1 MWNRN
6 KTLAAL
12 GLVLAGSF
20 LAGTLHLLAMRAETG
35 SYYPPY
41 STYRADPLGA
51 RAFYE
56 GLRALPGMRVERNL
70 APLRTLGS
78 HRDATCLFLGDSPAS
93 KLPESIFET
102 IEEIPARGGRLV
114 IAFAPQAGEA
124 MWEEIEREVEKERER
139 RREKDAEK
147 PKDAEEAPEEP
158 AQAPEDPATLPLPA
172 THSDEEASAPPES
185 VPPAGGPGDQSEAAE
200 DEDAGED
207 AEEPDREYMK
217 WMTLEERW
225 GMEYAYTSLQPDGA
239 GGYTPLTATRKAAEP
254 GLPERLAW
262 RSALYF
268 LNLSDAWRVLYE
280 AGGHPVAIE
289 RDFGPGSMV
298 FISDSFLFSNE
309 AMRQDRQ
316 PGLLAWTVG
325 SNRHVIFDETH
336 LGIAEGTGVMVLARQ
351 YRMHG
356 LFVALAVLAL
366 LYVWKSACPLIPRYE
381 SRGEG
386 TIVAQVP
393 GRDAVSGLA
402 NLLKRSVPQREILSV
417 CLAEWRQAFGRS
429 PRNAE
434 RLNAAETLAAR
445 TPQSLNAGM
454 ETVEAYKAIAAILS
468 QRGRQT

>member
-35 SYYPPY
+35 TYYPPY

-56 GLRALPGMRVERNL
+56 GLRALPGVRVERNL

-78 HRDATCLFLGDSPAS
+78 HRDATCLFLGDRPAS
-93 KLPESIFET
+93 KLPESLFET

-124 MWEEIEREVEKERER
+124 LWDEIEREVEEERER
-139 RREKDAEK
+139 RREEDTEETEGS
-147 PKDAEEAPEEP
+147 EEAPP
-158 AQAPEDPATLPLPA
+158 AD
-172 THSDEEASAPPES
+172 D
-185 VPPAGGPGDQSEAAE
+185 PGDQSETAK
-200 DEDAGED
+200 DENGEND
-207 AEEPDREYMK
+207 DDTDGPDREYMK

-225 GMEYAYTSLQPDGA
+225 GMGFAYTSLQPDGA
-239 GGYTPLTATRKAAEP
+239 GGYTPLEATRKAAET

-268 LNLSDAWRVLYE
+268 RDLSDAWRVLYE
-280 AGGHPVAIE
+280 ANGHPVAIE
-289 RDFGPGSMV
+289 REFGPGSMV
-298 FISDSFLFSNE
+298 FISDSFPFSNE
-309 AMRQDRQ
+309 AMRKERH
-316 PGLLAWTVG
+316 PEFLAWTVG
-325 SNRHVIFDETH
+325 PNRHVIFDETH
-336 LGIAEGTGVMVLARQ
+336 LGVAEGTGVMVLARQ

-366 LYVWKSACPLIPRYE
+366 LYVWKSASPLIPRYA

-386 TIVAQVP
+386 NIVAQVP

-402 NLLKRSVPQREILSV
+402 NLLKRSIPRREILSV
-417 CLAEWRQAFGRS
+417 CLAEWRQAFGRA

-434 RLNAAETLAAR
+434 KLRAAETLASR
-445 TPQSLNAGM
+445 TPQSLTAGT